1 LPFIAMTLQRK
12 VLFFA
17 LGLLLAAIPVFFLA
31 VFLRNDLLYN
41 LRNVG
46 GVYVVTST
54 RVNVVLTLCVALA
67 LVPYTV
73 VEYLNRSF
81 VDRVNRELPEL
92 FKGLA
97 EALRSGLT
105 VTESLRHVAETFGG
119 KTGNIL
125 KNAVMLVELGLPLP
139 QALERST
146 SRFKMPTL
154 ERAASIIST
163 AYESG
168 GRVIDVLETSS
179 QIFDALRAYEDERLT
194 ALRPHMVT
202 IYVATLLYV
211 ILALTILYVF
221 VIPLSKLQGI
231 PGAIGKIDPGVY
243 TAIMYYAGVMI
254 AFFGGILVG
263 KMRYG
268 KASAGLVHSVIQLS
282 IVVLSFYLAEML
294 FT

>member
-1 LPFIAMTLQRK
+1 MTLQRK

-119 KTGNIL
+119 ETGNIL

>member
-1 LPFIAMTLQRK
+1 MPFIAMTLQRK